1 MCHYLVLCLFCE
13 TKRDSCQVILWI
25 KTMWFA
31 LSLLGFGICRA
42 SLSVLIVPRHFFL
55 LLFFNEALCCH
66 LGVRLYLRNLETL
79 NTRLEHKLEFDNS
92 VTIDKDLSFTRHIS
106 QICKQVKKQ
115 SSVFKKF
122 KNCSYQRC
130 HATFIQGFHTT
141 TPSILLCYL
150 AFLGH

>member
-1 MCHYLVLCLFCE
+1 M
-13 TKRDSCQVILWI
+13 R
-25 KTMWFA
+25 FA

-55 LLFFNEALCCH
+55 SLFFNEALCCH

-122 KNCSYQRC
+122 KNCSYQ
-130 HATFIQGFHTT
+130 
-141 TPSILLCYL
+141 
-150 AFLGH
+150 

>member
-1 MCHYLVLCLFCE
+1 M
-13 TKRDSCQVILWI
+13 R
-25 KTMWFA
+25 FA

-115 SSVFKKF
+115 SSVFKIPEMSCYVYTRLSSNHTFNIALLFGIFGALKIVID
-122 KNCSYQRC
+122 CS
-130 HATFIQGFHTT
+130 
-141 TPSILLCYL
+141 L
-150 AFLGH
+150 